1 MMTSNFEM
9 ALYAQLVCAL
19 LTFRLFL
26 FQNVNCFLS
35 STSQSLSGNS
45 TVSSRS
51 RSRTAMELVAVSRG
65 SPLDECDWS
74 ADAIRD

>member
-35 STSQSLSGNS
+35 STSQSLSGNLNRLQPFS
-45 TVSSRS
+45 LKNGYGAGGRFSRI
-51 RSRTAMELVAVSRG
+51 APG
-65 SPLDECDWS
+65 
-74 ADAIRD
+74 